1 MSDPVAEKE
10 AGPPASTDT
19 PPATE
24 PRKRVYKDF
33 EHDEEKPTRTCLF
46 SIPSLP
52 RHGKFFS
59 PYSLLFYGNRDAFSN
74 PYTSS
79 GADMIAYIQMPM
91 ST

>member
-46 SIPSLP
+46 FHSFLTASREI
-52 RHGKFFS
+52 F
-59 PYSLLFYGNRDAFSN
+59 SLLILFS
-74 PYTSS
+74 
-79 GADMIAYIQMPM
+79 
-91 ST
+91 STRIETRFPTLIHLQGLT

>member
-33 EHDEEKPTRTCLF
+33 EHDEEKPTRTCPFFHFFLTASREIFFLLILF
-46 SIPSLP
+46 S
-52 RHGKFFS
+52 
-59 PYSLLFYGNRDAFSN
+59 
-74 PYTSS
+74 
-79 GADMIAYIQMPM
+79 
-91 ST
+91 STRIETRFPTRIHLQGLT